1 MRLTAVHVSGEEP
14 LASIGP
20 SPSLVGS
27 GPEADIRVEGNG
39 VATVHARFVDDTID
53 AIAACTVG
61 DVELAAGEQRTLV
74 PFARVMLGDTLL
86 YVDDEAHATS
96 VPTRELALGAL
107 ADSASLWPSVVVVEG
122 PSRGAR
128 VVLREERPYSVGRA
142 EQADLQIDALTVS
155 RIHLEVRRKDGAV
168 HVRDHGATRGTFL
181 GEKRLAPGRDAIWT
195 PHRMVRV
202 GEAVLA
208 LSIPGFRE
216 PPTLHRTRPEAPAA
230 TDTAQ
235 PAPDKEPIDIGP
247 VSTGPPSERL
257 IQGGTGA
264 AIAEVPQGPVSV
276 PGSTARGRAARE
288 LVIGALLV
296 GVIILALAV
305 LAYLVAQ

>member
-14 LASIGP
+14 LASLGP

-27 GPEADIRVEGNG
+27 SPEADIRVEGTG

-61 DVELAAGEQRTLV
+61 DVELAAGKQRTLV
-74 PFARVMLGDTLL
+74 PFARVMLGDVLL
-86 YVDDEAHATS
+86 YVDDETHATS
-96 VPTRELALGAL
+96 VPTRELAFGAL

-122 PSRGAR
+122 PSRGTR

-142 EQADLQIDALTVS
+142 EQSDLPIDALTVS
-155 RIHLEVRRKDGAV
+155 RIHIEVRRKDGAV
-168 HVRDHGATRGTFL
+168 YVRDHGATRGTFL

-216 PPTLHRTRPEAPAA
+216 PPVLHRARPQPSPATEASPQNAPGKDLIDSGPAPA
-230 TDTAQ
+230 
-235 PAPDKEPIDIGP
+235 
-247 VSTGPPSERL
+247 GPPSERL
-257 IQGGTGA
+257 IHGGTGA
-264 AIAEVPQGPVSV
+264 AIAEVPQGCV
-276 PGSTARGRAARE
+276 PMSTSRGRAPRE
-288 LVIGALLV
+288 IVAIALLV

-305 LAYLVAQ
+305 LTYLVAQ